1 MSTEKEI
8 EQRRR
13 KVQELL
19 RKGYTQNDIAEKLGV
34 HHQTVHNDVQA
45 VNDRYK
51 KLVSEN
57 PEYLSQQLEK
67 ILKFIDD
74 FDALM
79 REYWELKEQ
88 ASNQIEVTDKKGNK
102 KIVPLGTVDDQ
113 RKVLDSIRQ
122 VIVEKA
128 KILKLISGD
137 NKYLQQNYIHI
148 ENINSYIVPIMN
160 SFKQVIKKYV
170 PNDRQSD
177 AFNTLKQM
185 LENNKEEVKLT

>member
-1 MSTEKEI
+1 MATEKEI

-13 KVQELL
+13 QVQDLL

-45 VNDRYK
+45 INDRYK

-67 ILKFIDD
+67 ILKFIDE
-74 FDALM
+74 FDALKK
-79 REYWELKEQ
+79 EYWELKDS
-88 ASNQIEVTDKKGNK
+88 AVTPIEVTDTKGNK
-102 KIVPLGTVDDQ
+102 KTIPLGTVDDQ
-113 RKVLDSIRQ
+113 RKLLDSIRQ
-122 VIVEKA
+122 VMVEKA

-137 NKYLQQNYIHI
+137 NKYLQQNYIHVDS
-148 ENINSYIVPIMN
+148 INTYVIPIMN
-160 SFKQVIKKYV
+160 ICKQVIKMYV
-170 PNDRQSD
+170 PNEKQPD

-185 LENNKEEVKLT
+185 LENNKEIE

>member
-1 MSTEKEI
+1 MATEKEI

-13 KVQELL
+13 RVQDLL
-19 RKGYTQNDIAEKLGV
+19 RKGYTQQDIADKINV
-34 HHQTVHNDVQA
+34 HHQTIHNDVQA
-45 VNDRYK
+45 INDRYK

-67 ILKFIDD
+67 ILKFIDE

-79 REYWELKEQ
+79 KEYWELKDHAANE
-88 ASNQIEVTDKKGNK
+88 IEVTDKKGNK
-102 KIVPLGTVDDQ
+102 KKMPLGTVDDQ

-122 VIVEKA
+122 VMVEKA

-148 ENINSYIVPIMN
+148 ENLNNYIIPIMN
-160 SFKQVIKKYV
+160 GVKRVIKQYV
-170 PNDRQSD
+170 PTERQPD
-177 AFNTLKQM
+177 AFNTLKQL
-185 LENNKEEVKLT
+185 LESNKGEE